1 MGKDSD
7 AVNKAM
13 FRALAEQKNEIEQA
27 FGGPLDWQELPARIG
42 CRICVDLDGG
52 WKTPEPDWPAL
63 QERMLETMIRLEA
76 ALKGPIQALK
86 IA

>member
-7 AVNKAM
+7 ARNKA
-13 FRALAEQKNEIEQA
+13 ALQALHEKKADIEQA
-27 FGGPLDWQELPARIG
+27 FGGELDWQELPTRVG

-52 WKTPEPDWPAL
+52 WTTHEADWPAL
-63 QERMLETMIRLEA
+63 QDRMLVQMIKLES

-86 IA
+86 V